1 MRDQRADLIAVLRS
15 LLGEVAGR
23 LGHDATRVAEADII
37 PDTGVLDSAG
47 LLEFVVLIDEK
58 YALALEP
65 EDMTVD
71 NLGSL
76 ASIAD
81 FVIARKGAGP
91 SAAA

>member
-1 MRDQRADLIAVLRS
+1 MPDQRSDIIADLRS
-15 LLGEVAGR
+15 LLGELSRR
-23 LGHDATRVAEADII
+23 LGNDAGAIAEADII

-76 ASIAD
+76 AAIAD
-81 FVIARKGAGP
+81 FVIARKAPGRA
-91 SAAA
+91 